1 MTNQHLSAM
10 TEPHYTDVTAM
21 RSCKATVSLN
31 HFELNA
37 DWGMSSVHLAEWAH
51 AALERWLRSRVDA
64 QTASVYDGDILMRGD
79 EHV

>member
-1 MTNQHLSAM
+1 M
-10 TEPHYTDVTAM
+10 TEPHYTDVTAV

-51 AALERWLRSRVDA
+51 AALERWLRSRMDL
-64 QTASVYDGDILMRGD
+64 TEASVYDAGVQAKGIDHG
-79 EHV
+79 